1 MENRDTL
8 MTKVLELLKDMQER
22 ELRILLRFLQALLR
36 K

>member
-8 MTKVLELLKDMQER
+8 MAKALELLEELQER

>member
-8 MTKVLELLKDMQER
+8 MTKALELLEELQER

>member
-8 MTKVLELLKDMQER
+8 MTKALELLKDMQER